1 MPYEFKATRRV
12 EFSDT
17 DLAGIV
23 HFSKFFQYM
32 ETVEHGFF
40 RSLGFSVVMPND
52 STPRG
57 FPRVHA
63 SCDYRRP
70 LRFEDLVEMHLLVAA
85 RTARSLSY
93 RIRFT
98 RIEPG
103 PAEEVAVGSLVVV
116 CVEKPPD
123 GPMRAIELPPALA
136 AQIEVAPAA
145 LLTSAA
151 ERSG

>member
-12 EFSDT
+12 EFSYT

-23 HFSKFFQYM
+23 HFSRFFQYM

-40 RSLGFSVVMPND
+40 RSLGFSVVMPHD
-52 STPRG
+52 TPPRG

-63 SCDYRRP
+63 SCDYQRP

-116 CVEKPPD
+116 CVEKPTH
-123 GPMRAIELPPALA
+123 GPMRAVELPPALA
-136 AQIEVAPAA
+136 AQVEVAPAA
-145 LLTSAA
+145 LLAA
-151 ERSG
+151 TTERSG